1 MIAQSQN
8 IPCPVCSTGI
18 PFDTKQLMMGVQ
30 FACPN
35 CAASV
40 GLAPESKELV
50 QETMEKLE
58 AAKGKTSK

>member
-1 MIAQSQN
+1 MITQSQN
-8 IPCPVCSTGI
+8 IPCPVCNTGI
-18 PFDTKQLMMGVQ
+18 PFDIKQLMMGVH

-50 QETMEKLE
+50 EETIEKLE
-58 AAKGKTSK
+58 AVKGRISA